1 LCLILFAYKVH
12 PRYRLVLGANRDEF
26 YVRPTAPLDFWQDYP
41 EILAGRDLEQLG
53 TWMGVTRSGRLAA
66 VTNFRD
72 PAALRSDAH
81 SRGRLV
87 TDFLTGRM
95 PPDDYLSRIEK
106 EADRY
111 NGFNLIIGDAS
122 GLFYFSKFEK
132 IIRQLGPGIY
142 GLSNHL
148 LDTPWPKV
156 AFGKKQLGQLLRGN
170 GEINTEALLKL
181 LEHQI
186 GVPDA
191 ELPATGVGLEWERI
205 LSPIFITSPDYGTRS
220 SSVLTIDIEGR
231 IRFTERTWKPD
242 QAAASE
248 RFTRSFEL
256 PGQQP
261 ARE

>member
-26 YVRPTAPLDFWQDYP
+26 YARPTAPLDFWQDHP

-72 PAALRSDAH
+72 PATLRSDAH

-95 PPDDYLSRIEK
+95 PPDDYLRRIEE

-111 NGFNLIIGDAS
+111 NGFNLMVGDAS
-122 GLFYFSKFEK
+122 GLFYFSKHEK
-132 IIRQLGPGIY
+132 IIRPLGPGVY

-156 AFGKKQLGQLLRGN
+156 AYGKKQLGQLLRGN

-191 ELPATGVGLEWERI
+191 ELPATGIGLEWERI

-231 IRFTERTWKPD
+231 IRFTERTWKQD
-242 QAAASE
+242 QAAPSAQ
-248 RFTRSFEL
+248 FTRSFEL

-261 ARE
+261 AE